1 MIEGREINYAE
12 LIDRL
17 LGDFR
22 PVKRLWPVGLRL
34 AVWVLLGAAIVG
46 IGAAVA
52 GGADLWEQFQQP
64 ARLFASAPIL
74 FATIAAAYLA
84 LRSAI
89 PDRAATVAE
98 LSALALT
105 MAGVLVAAH
114 FAPAAAAESLR
125 AARGPGL
132 SAILRMAGL
141 ATGPSLALFWAVRR
155 GFPVQALTTAG
166 LIGVA
171 GCGFALLALQLS
183 FPLAEPSAW
192 QVISAGTLIIALA
205 MCIGARWLNPAHQ
218 GREHEAIATES
229 SVWDW
234 IGARAIVP
242 VALAVSVAIAIFI
255 PRAGQEQLARIPDF
269 DLAITSYQRSLTSF
283 RSNVPSG
290 SVDAVLT
297 AYVEHGMPAYM
308 WDFGPDGFR
317 LVGGRFDRLPDGTPL
332 TFTWFRGQRSG
343 VMCMFK
349 RTNAFIPPAVA
360 HEENHHL
367 FFYRYKGYSVCLIN
381 VGGYGNFISVIVA
394 PMPLKEFM
402 PLVLKAAL

>member
-74 FATIAAAYLA
+74 LATIAAAYLA

-132 SAILRMAGL
+132 SAILRMGGL
-141 ATGPSLALFWAVRR
+141 ATG
-155 GFPVQALTTAG
+155 
-166 LIGVA
+166 
-171 GCGFALLALQLS
+171 
-183 FPLAEPSAW
+183 
-192 QVISAGTLIIALA
+192 
-205 MCIGARWLNPAHQ
+205 
-218 GREHEAIATES
+218 
-229 SVWDW
+229 
-234 IGARAIVP
+234 
-242 VALAVSVAIAIFI
+242 
-255 PRAGQEQLARIPDF
+255 
-269 DLAITSYQRSLTSF
+269 
-283 RSNVPSG
+283 
-290 SVDAVLT
+290 
-297 AYVEHGMPAYM
+297 
-308 WDFGPDGFR
+308 
-317 LVGGRFDRLPDGTPL
+317 
-332 TFTWFRGQRSG
+332 
-343 VMCMFK
+343 
-349 RTNAFIPPAVA
+349 
-360 HEENHHL
+360 
-367 FFYRYKGYSVCLIN
+367 
-381 VGGYGNFISVIVA
+381 
-394 PMPLKEFM
+394 
-402 PLVLKAAL
+402 